1 MTPLAQAV
9 AALPEQKLILMVRIL
24 VTQQIAELVS
34 DKKAVVNKKEEVEKM
49 RNLEV
54 VQLLPE
60 EDKQRVF
67 EMCDKALEIFE
78 LMNK

>member
-24 VTQQIAELVS
+24 ITQQIAELVS

-60 EDKQRVF
+60 EDKHRVF
-67 EMCDKALEIFE
+67 EICDKALEIFE

>member
-24 VTQQIAELVS
+24 ITQQIAELVS